1 MNAGRYGVVL
11 VTAPD
16 QAAAERISKGLL
28 ARKLAACVNI
38 VPGLISL
45 YRWEGSVEKD
55 QEVLLIIKTRL
66 ALFEELSK
74 QVMKDH
80 PYQNPEVIALPIEI
94 GADPYLKW
102 IESETG

>member
-1 MNAGRYGVVL
+1 MNEAQLGVVL

-16 QAAAERISKGLL
+16 QAVAEKISHSLL
-28 ARKLAACVNI
+28 EKKLAACVNI
-38 VPGLISL
+38 IPGLISL

-55 QEVLLIIKTRL
+55 QELLLIIKTRL
-66 ALFEELSK
+66 ALFEDLK
-74 QVMKDH
+74 DQVLLDH
-80 PYQNPEVIALPIEI
+80 PYQNPEVIALPIET

>member
-1 MNAGRYGVVL
+1 MNGEKLGVVL
-11 VTAPD
+11 VRAADQTTAE
-16 QAAAERISKGLL
+16 QISNSLL
-28 ARKLAACVNI
+28 DRKLAACVNI

-66 ALFEELSK
+66 ALFDELSK

-80 PYQNPEVIALPIEI
+80 PYQNPEVIALPIEM
-94 GADPYLKW
+94 GAHPYLNW

>member
-1 MNAGRYGVVL
+1 MNEAQFGVVL

-16 QAAAERISKGLL
+16 QAAAELISRGLL
-28 ARKLAACVNI
+28 EKKLAACVNI

-45 YRWEGSVEKD
+45 YRWEDSVEKD

-66 ALFEELSK
+66 SLFKDLKE
-74 QVMKDH
+74 QVLQDH
-80 PYQNPEVIALPIEI
+80 PYQNPEVIALPIRM

-102 IESETG
+102 IETETG